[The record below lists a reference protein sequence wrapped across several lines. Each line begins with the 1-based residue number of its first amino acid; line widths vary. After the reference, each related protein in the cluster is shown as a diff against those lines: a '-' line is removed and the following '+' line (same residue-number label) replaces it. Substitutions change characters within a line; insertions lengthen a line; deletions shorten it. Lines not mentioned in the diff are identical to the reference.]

1 MDAAGVTSLTESFVL
16 PTYSLWR
23 REVVLFLRQRSRIVG
38 ALGTPLLFWL
48 FIGSGLN
55 RSFAP
60 GGGTGTGS
68 YLVYLFPGAIVLIV
82 LFTAIFATI
91 SVIEDRQAGF
101 LQSVLAA
108 PVDRS
113 AIAVGKVLG
122 SSTLAMIQAMLF
134 LVLAPLAGIPL
145 GVGSTFAV
153 LGVAL
158 IVSLALSA
166 LGLQLAWRIGSS
178 QGYHAVMNMLLFP
191 MWLLS
196 GAFFPSTGASKWV
209 SWIMAV
215 NPLTYGVAAMRHALY
230 WGSPDLAPGYPS
242 FGLSLTVTLVFA
254 AAMTGLAIRT
264 VATRS

>member
-1 MDAAGVTSLTESFVL
+1 MNAADVPSLTQSFVL

-23 REVVLFLRQRSRIVG
+23 REVVRFLRQRSRIVG

-60 GGGTGTGS
+60 GGVSDTVS
-68 YLVYLFPGAIVLIV
+68 YLTYLFPGSIVLII

-113 AIAVGKVLG
+113 AIVMGKVLG

-134 LVLAPLAGIPL
+134 LALAPLAGIPL
-145 GVGSTFAV
+145 SIGSILAV
-153 LGVAL
+153 LGVGL

-166 LGLQLAWRIGSS
+166 LGLQLAWRIGST
-178 QGYHAVMNMLLFP
+178 QGYHAVMNLVLIP

-209 SWIMAV
+209 SWMMAV

-230 WGSPDLAPGYPS
+230 WGSSDLAPSTPS
-242 FGLSLTVTLVFA
+242 FGLSLSVTVVFA
-254 AAMTGLAIRT
+254 AVMIGLATRT